1 MHLVSPTRKT
11 VAEVPVARRTAAEP
25 SGLAAWLLGK
35 WQLWK
40 KGARPVRRHMR
51 VVEQLALGSQR
62 PPLLLQ
68 IGGEPLLVR
77 GGPGSVYTTEPVRP
91 ETRTGA
97 TPISLVEHC

>member
-1 MHLVSPTRKT
+1 MHLVSSTRKT
-11 VAEVPVARRTAAEP
+11 VAEVPVARRAAAEP
-25 SGLAAWLLGK
+25 SGLAAWLLRK

-51 VVEQLALGSQR
+51 VVEQLALGGKRQ
-62 PPLLLQ
+62 LLLVE
-68 IGGEPLLVR
+68 IGGERFLVG
-77 GGPGSVYTTEPVRP
+77 GGPDSVDTIVRVRP